1 MRRVLRAT
9 EAAAALGLAWLL
21 VFVLPFRFVAGLLG
35 LERSGGVPADDVPA
49 DQIRARAV
57 AGRVLRV
64 ARRLPPT
71 TCLVRALAGWLM
83 LRRRGIGALVRLGV
97 RSESGRVSAHAW
109 LVLGQRVLMGGE
121 EAGGFQ
127 PIADAGHRAR
137 SADA

>member
-1 MRRVLRAT
+1 MRRVLRAA

-21 VFVLPFRFVAGLLG
+21 VFVLPFRFVASLLG
-35 LERSGGVPADDVPA
+35 LERSGGVQAVDVPA

-57 AGRVLRV
+57 AGRVVR
-64 ARRLPPT
+64 AAQRLPHT

-83 LRRRGIGALVRLGV
+83 LRRRGITALVRLGV
-97 RSESGRVSAHAW
+97 RSDDGTVSAHAW
-109 LVLGQRVLMGGE
+109 LMLGQAVLMGGE